1 MEIYDFVVLGG
12 GSAGYAA
19 ARTAAAEGLRTAVVE
34 GGAELGGLCIL
45 RGCMPSKTLIE
56 SANRYSTLRRAE
68 EFGLRAGEIGFDTSA
83 VIARKRR
90 LIGEFASYRAEQLTD
105 GSFDLLRGLA
115 SFVSPREICVAND
128 RGETRIGA
136 RTALIATGSRIAV
149 PDVPGLAASGCLTSD
164 DLLERE
170 TLPRS
175 VIVLGAGPVGLEMAH
190 YLNAFGVD
198 TTVIQRSARILK
210 GVDPDVAL
218 ALEDA
223 MRRQGVKIF
232 KDTQIVAIESEPDR
246 KRVTFSHEGEQR
258 VVESDEILNALGRTP
273 NIGGLGLEDIGV
285 TLNRAHVL
293 VSSTQETAVKG
304 VFAAGDVCG
313 PLEVVHLA
321 IQQGEIAAR
330 NAARFLGAKMD
341 HFEEMDYRLKL
352 FATFTEP
359 QVAVCGLTEAEAA
372 ELDLSVRTAT
382 YAFGEHGKSMVMGET
397 DGFVKLMV
405 SAETREI
412 LGAACVGPHASD
424 LLHEVVVAMHFHATA
439 GDLARV
445 PHYHPTL
452 AEIWT
457 YPAEELA

>member
-1 MEIYDFVVLGG
+1 
-12 GSAGYAA
+12 
-19 ARTAAAEGLRTAVVE
+19 
-34 GGAELGGLCIL
+34 
-45 RGCMPSKTLIE
+45 
-56 SANRYSTLRRAE
+56 
-68 EFGLRAGEIGFDTSA
+68 
-83 VIARKRR
+83 
-90 LIGEFASYRAEQLTD
+90 
-105 GSFDLLRGLA
+105 LA